1 MITAKLNNYRQAPRK
16 VRLVT
21 DLIRGKN
28 VVAALNHLMFVPK
41 KASAPIKKLL
51 DSAIANAVHNF
62 NIQPENLFVKEI
74 SVNQGPIMKRSMP
87 RARGRAFP
95 IHKHTSHVNL
105 VLAEKGVT
113 APKKAAKAK
122 VAKKEVKAK
131 KQ

>member
-1 MITAKLNNYRQAPRK
+1 MITAKLNNYRHAPRK

-51 DSAIANAVHNF
+51 DSAIANATHNF
-62 NIQPENLFVKEI
+62 NLQPENLFIKSI

-95 IHKHTSHVNL
+95 IHKHTSHVHL

-113 APKKAAKAK
+113 AKKAATT
-122 VAKKEVKAK
+122 AKKVNK
-131 KQ
+131 K